1 MEDLVTLKDGW
12 EKNKHKGWMGTT
24 VAGVFM
30 EIREDASGASL
41 GAQW

>member
-12 EKNKHKGWMGTT
+12 EKTQKGWMGTT
-24 VAGVFM
+24 VAGVLM